1 MKPTTSRYT
10 KSSWRMDVNESIQ
23 GILGGVKECIQ
34 GVIKSK
40 ECIQGVIK
48 AKECIQG
55 VMKANE
61 CILRVMGGQVMYT
74 RSNGRSRN
82 IHQE

>member
-1 MKPTTSRYT
+1 MEA
-10 KSSWRMDVNESIQ
+10 NESIQ

-34 GVIKSK
+34 GVIK
-40 ECIQGVIK
+40 

-55 VMKANE
+55 VMKAKE
-61 CILRVMGGQVMYT
+61 CILWVMGGQEIYT

-82 IHQE
+82 IYKE